1 MKIKLEIESAVLSK
15 SETNK
20 EIKKLL
26 RKLTYRS
33 KENIDYCYEISTID
47 RYKKI
52 KKLTKKK

>member
-33 KENIDYCYEISTID
+33 KGNIDYCYEISTID